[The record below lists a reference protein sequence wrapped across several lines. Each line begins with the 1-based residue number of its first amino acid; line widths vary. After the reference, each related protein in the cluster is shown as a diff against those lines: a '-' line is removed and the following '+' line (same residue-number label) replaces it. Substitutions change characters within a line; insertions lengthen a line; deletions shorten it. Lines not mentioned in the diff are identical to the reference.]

1 MIEPDLTEPG
11 PPDFQAG
18 TSAMYQYDQ
27 YDQTLVDERV
37 AQFRGQ
43 VRRYLAGELS
53 DDEFRPLRLMNGL
66 YIQRHAPMLR
76 VAIPYGLL
84 SSRQLRALAHIAR
97 RYDRGFGHF
106 TTRQN
111 IQYNWPKLEDTP
123 DILAELARVEMHAI
137 QTSGNCIRNV
147 TADHLAG
154 VAPDEIEDPRI
165 YCEIVR
171 QWSTF
176 HPEFSYLPRK
186 FKIAVTGAS
195 QDRAAAQVHDIG
207 LNLLRDARGDIGF
220 RVLVG
225 GGLGRTPLV
234 GLVIR
239 EFLPQRD
246 LLSYLEAILRVYN
259 QHGRRDNLY
268 KARIKILVKAL
279 GADTFRQQ
287 VEDEWAHIRESGLVL
302 DQAEVER
309 VRRFFAPPP
318 HEADAAAD
326 LSFEQW
332 RKSDKAFATWVHH
345 NVAAHKV
352 AGYRNAFVALKE
364 PGTPPGDITADQM
377 DAVADLADRYSFGQI
392 RSTHHQNL
400 MLADVRQADLYP
412 LWHALKAQK
421 LAAPVIGTLADMIC
435 CPGLDFCSL
444 ANASSIDVAAQIN
457 EKFDRLDYLY
467 DLGELRLNM
476 SGCMNACGHHHVGHI
491 GILGVDKKGEQWYQ
505 ISLGGSSENDV
516 ALGDILGPSVPKTE
530 VANTLE
536 RILKVYVE
544 RREDGERFLDT
555 FRRIGLEPFRLRAYA
570 PGSNEARQE
579 EKRYAVGY

>member
-1 MIEPDLTEPG
+1 
-11 PPDFQAG
+11 
-18 TSAMYQYDQ
+18 MYQYDS

-37 AQFRGQ
+37 AQYRDQ

-84 SSRQLRALAHIAR
+84 SSRQLRTLARIAR
-97 RYDRGFGHF
+97 RYDKGYGHF

-111 IQYNWPKLEDTP
+111 IQFNWPRLEDTP
-123 DILAELARVEMHAI
+123 DILAELAQVQMHAI

-147 TADHLAG
+147 TADHLSG
-154 VAPDEIEDPRI
+154 VASDEIEDPRL
-165 YCEIVR
+165 YCEIIR

-186 FKIAVTGAS
+186 FKIAVTGAVH
-195 QDRAAAQVHDIG
+195 DRAAAQVHDIG
-207 LNLLRDARGDIGF
+207 LNLVRNEQGEIGF

-225 GGLGRTPLV
+225 GGLGRTPLI
-234 GLVIR
+234 GQVIR
-239 EFLPQRD
+239 EFLPRRD
-246 LLSYLEAILRVYN
+246 LLTYLEAILRVYN
-259 QHGRRDNLY
+259 LHGRRDNLF

-279 GADTFRQQ
+279 GAASFRDQ
-287 VEDEWAHIRESGLVL
+287 VEAEWVQIRDSGLVL
-302 DQAEVER
+302 DDAEIER

-318 HEADAAAD
+318 YDAAAAAD
-326 LSFEQW
+326 LSFPQW
-332 RKSDKAFATWVHH
+332 LKGDKAFATWVRH
-345 NVAAHKV
+345 NVAEHKV
-352 AGYRNAFVALKE
+352 TGYRNVFVALKE
-364 PGTPPGDITADQM
+364 PGAPPGDITADQM
-377 DAVADLADRYSFGQI
+377 DAVADLADRYSFGMI

-400 MLADVRQADLYP
+400 LLTDVRQADLYP
-412 LWHALKAQK
+412 LWHALKSQK

-444 ANASSIDVAAQIN
+444 ANASSIAIARQIN
-457 EKFDRLDYLY
+457 EKFDRLDDLY
-467 DLGELRLNM
+467 DLGDLRLNM

-491 GILGVDKKGEQWYQ
+491 GILGVDKKGEEWYQ

-516 ALGDILGPSVPKTE
+516 ALGTILGPSVPKAE

-536 RILKVYVE
+536 RILRVYVE

-555 FRRIGLEPFRLRAYA
+555 FRRIGLEPFRVRAYV
-570 PGSNEARQE
+570 PGSNEAKQE
-579 EKRYAVGY
+579 EERYAVGY

>member
-1 MIEPDLTEPG
+1 
-11 PPDFQAG
+11 
-18 TSAMYQYDQ
+18 MYQYDA

-37 AQFRGQ
+37 AQYRGQ

-76 VAIPYGLL
+76 IAIPYGLL
-84 SSRQLRALAHIAR
+84 SSRQLRTLAHIAR

-111 IQYNWPKLEDTP
+111 IQFNWPKLEETP
-123 DILAELARVEMHAI
+123 DILAELARVQMHAI

-154 VAPDEIEDPRI
+154 VAKDEIEDPRI
-165 YCEIVR
+165 YCEIIR

-186 FKIAVTGAS
+186 FKIAVTGAVH
-195 QDRAAAQVHDIG
+195 DRAAAQVHDIG
-207 LNLLRDARGDIGF
+207 LNLVRGERGEIGF

-225 GGLGRTPLV
+225 GGLGRTPMI
-234 GLVIR
+234 GQVIR
-239 EFLPQRD
+239 EFLPRRD

-259 QHGRRDNLY
+259 QHGRRDNLF

-279 GADTFRQQ
+279 GADAFREQ
-287 VEDEWAHIRESGLVL
+287 VEAEWAQIKDSGLIL
-302 DQAEVER
+302 DQAEIER
-309 VRRFFAPPP
+309 VRRCFAPPP
-318 HEADAAAD
+318 YESDAARD
-326 LSFEQW
+326 SGFEQW
-332 RKSDKAFATWVHH
+332 LRSDKAFATWVRH
-345 NVAAHKV
+345 NVAEHKV
-352 AGYRNAFVALKE
+352 PGYRNVFVALKE
-364 PGTPPGDITADQM
+364 PGVPPGDIDADQM

-392 RSTHHQNL
+392 RATHQQNL
-400 MLADVRQADLYP
+400 LLADVRQADLYP
-412 LWHALKAQK
+412 LWHALKGRK

-435 CPGLDFCSL
+435 CPGLDYCSL
-444 ANASSIDVAAQIN
+444 ANASSIAIAHQIN

-491 GILGVDKKGEQWYQ
+491 GILGVDKKGEEWYQ

-516 ALGDILGPSVPKTE
+516 TLGDILGPSVPRGE

-536 RILKVYVE
+536 RILRVYLE

-555 FRRIGLEPFRLRAYA
+555 FRRIGLEPFRVRAYA
-570 PGSNEARQE
+570 PGSNEAKQE
-579 EKRYAVGY
+579 EERYAVGY

>member
-1 MIEPDLTEPG
+1 
-11 PPDFQAG
+11 
-18 TSAMYQYDQ
+18 MYQYDQ

-66 YIQRHAPMLR
+66 YLQRHAPMLR

-84 SSRQLRALAHIAR
+84 SSRQLRMLAHIAR
-97 RYDRGFGHF
+97 RYDKDYGHF

-111 IQYNWPKLEDTP
+111 IQYNWPKLEETP
-123 DILAELARVEMHAI
+123 DILADLATVEMHAI

-154 VAPDEIEDPRI
+154 VAKDELEDPRL
-165 YCEIVR
+165 YCEIIR

-186 FKIAVTGAS
+186 FKIAVTGAIH
-195 QDRAAAQVHDIG
+195 DRAAAQVHDIG
-207 LNLLRDARGDIGF
+207 LNLIRNQQGEIGF

-225 GGLGRTPLV
+225 GGLGRTPII
-234 GLVIR
+234 GHVIR
-239 EFLPQRD
+239 EFLPERD

-259 QHGRRDNLY
+259 QYGRRDNIY

-279 GADTFRQQ
+279 GPAKFGAQ
-287 VEDEWAHIRESGLVL
+287 VEAEWEQIKNSGLVL
-302 DQAEVER
+302 DADEIER
-309 VRRFFAPPP
+309 VRCYFAPPP
-318 HEADAAAD
+318 YESEADRD
-326 LSFEQW
+326 LSFGQW
-332 RKSDKAFATWVHH
+332 LKGDKAFAAWVRH
-345 NVAAHKV
+345 NVADHKIE
-352 AGYRNAFVALKE
+352 GYRNVFVALKY
-364 PGTPPGDITADQM
+364 PGVPPGDISADQM
-377 DAVADLADRYSFGQI
+377 DAVADLADRYSFSQI
-392 RSTHHQNL
+392 RATHHQNL
-400 MLADVRQADLYP
+400 LLADVRQADLYP
-412 LWHALKAQK
+412 LWHALTAQK

-444 ANASSIDVAAQIN
+444 ANASSIGIAQQIN

-467 DLGELRLNM
+467 DLGEIRLNM

-491 GILGVDKKGEQWYQ
+491 GILGVDKKGEEWYQ
-505 ISLGGSSENDV
+505 ISLGGSSEND
-516 ALGDILGPSVPKTE
+516 ATLGDILGPSVPKTE

-536 RILKVYVE
+536 RILRVYVE
-544 RREDGERFLDT
+544 RREDDERFLDT
-555 FRRIGLEPFRLRAYA
+555 FRRIGLEPFR
-570 PGSNEARQE
+570 ARV
-579 EKRYAVGY
+579 YPAVGTSPAVLELEADAA

>member
-1 MIEPDLTEPG
+1 
-11 PPDFQAG
+11 
-18 TSAMYQYDQ
+18 MYQYDQ

-37 AQFRGQ
+37 AQYRGQ
-43 VRRYLAGELS
+43 VQRYLAGELS
-53 DDEFRPLRLMNGL
+53 DEEFRPLRLMNGL
-66 YIQRHAPMLR
+66 YLQRHAPMLR

-84 SSRQLRALAHIAR
+84 SADQLRVLAQIAR

-111 IQYNWPKLEDTP
+111 IQYNWPKLEETP
-123 DILAELARVEMHAI
+123 DILAELAKAQMHAI

-154 VAPDEIEDPRI
+154 VAPDEIEDPRV
-165 YCEIVR
+165 YCEIIR

-186 FKIAVTGAS
+186 FKIAVTGARH
-195 QDRAAAQVHDIG
+195 DRAAAQVHDIG
-207 LNLLRDARGDIGF
+207 LNLARDERGVIGF

-225 GGLGRTPLV
+225 GGLGRTPMI
-234 GLVIR
+234 GHVIR

-259 QHGRRDNLY
+259 QHGRRDNIY

-279 GADTFRQQ
+279 GPEVFRQQ
-287 VEDEWAHIRESGLVL
+287 VEAEWAQIKDSGLVL

-318 HEADAAAD
+318 YEAEVTQDPG
-326 LSFEQW
+326 FEQCL
-332 RKSDKAFATWVHH
+332 KADPAFAIWVRH
-345 NVAAHKV
+345 NVAEHKV
-352 AGYRNAFVALKE
+352 AGYRNVFVALKE
-364 PGTPPGDITADQM
+364 PGAPPGDIDADQM
-377 DAVADLADRYSFGQI
+377 EAVADLADRYSFGQI
-392 RSTHHQNL
+392 RVTHHQNL
-400 MLADVRQADLYP
+400 LLADVRQADLYP

-435 CPGLDFCSL
+435 CPGLDYCSL
-444 ANASSIDVAAQIN
+444 ANASSISIAQQIN

-467 DLGELRLNM
+467 DLGEIRLNM

-491 GILGVDKKGEQWYQ
+491 GILGVDKKGEEWYQ
-505 ISLGGSSENDV
+505 ISLGGSSENDA
-516 ALGDILGPSVPKTE
+516 ALGDILGPSVRKTE

-536 RILKVYVE
+536 RILRVYVE
-544 RREDGERFLDT
+544 QRAEGERFLDT
-555 FRRIGLEPFRLRAYA
+555 FRRIGLEPFRVRAYT
-570 PGSNEARQE
+570 PGSKEAKQE

>member
-1 MIEPDLTEPG
+1 
-11 PPDFQAG
+11 
-18 TSAMYQYDQ
+18 MYQYDS

-37 AQFRGQ
+37 AQYRGQ
-43 VRRYLAGELS
+43 IQRYLAGELS

-66 YIQRHAPMLR
+66 YLQRHAPMLR

-84 SSRQLRALAHIAR
+84 SSDQLRALAHIAR

-123 DILAELARVEMHAI
+123 DILAELAQVEMHAI

-147 TADHLAG
+147 TADHLSG
-154 VAPDEIEDPRI
+154 VAPDEIADPRI
-165 YCEIVR
+165 YCEIIR

-186 FKIAVTGAS
+186 FKIAVTGAIH
-195 QDRAAAQVHDIG
+195 DRAAAHVHDIG
-207 LNLLRDARGDIGF
+207 LNLLRTEQGEMGF

-225 GGLGRTPLV
+225 GGLGRTPLI
-234 GLVIR
+234 GQVIR

-259 QHGRRDNLY
+259 QHGRRDNIY

-279 GADTFRQQ
+279 GAAVFRQQ
-287 VEDEWAHIRESGLVL
+287 VEAEWAQIKDSGLVL
-302 DQAEVER
+302 DAAEVER
-309 VRRFFAPPP
+309 VRRYFAPPP
-318 HEADAAAD
+318 YEPDAAED
-326 LSFEQW
+326 LSFPQW
-332 RKSDKAFATWVHH
+332 LKADPAFAAWVRH

-352 AGYRNAFVALKE
+352 SGYRNVFVALKE
-364 PGTPPGDITADQM
+364 PGTPPGDITAGQM
-377 DAVADLADRYSFGQI
+377 DTVADLADRYSFGQI

-400 MLADVRQADLYP
+400 LLADVRQANLYP
-412 LWHALKAQK
+412 LWHALQSQK

-444 ANASSIDVAAQIN
+444 ANASSIAIAQQIN

-491 GILGVDKKGEQWYQ
+491 GILGVDKKGEEWYQ

-516 ALGDILGPSVPKTE
+516 TLGDILGPSVPKAE

-536 RILKVYVE
+536 RILGVYVAQ
-544 RREDGERFLDT
+544 REDGERFLDT
-555 FRRIGLEPFRLRAYA
+555 FRRIGLEPFRTRAYA
-570 PGSNEARQE
+570 PGSNEAKQE
-579 EKRYAVGY
+579 EERYAIGY

>member
-1 MIEPDLTEPG
+1 
-11 PPDFQAG
+11 
-18 TSAMYQYDQ
+18 MYQYDY

-37 AQFRGQ
+37 AQYRGQ

-66 YIQRHAPMLR
+66 YLQRHAPMLR

-84 SSRQLRALAHIAR
+84 SSRQLRTLAHIAR
-97 RYDRGFGHF
+97 RYDKGYGHF

-111 IQYNWPKLEDTP
+111 IQYNWPRLEDTP
-123 DILAELARVEMHAI
+123 DILAELAQVQMHAI

-165 YCEIVR
+165 YCEIIR

-186 FKIAVTGAS
+186 FKIAVTGAAH
-195 QDRAAAQVHDIG
+195 DRAAAQIHDIG
-207 LNLLRDARGDIGF
+207 LNLLHNDQGEIGF

-225 GGLGRTPLV
+225 GGLGRTPLI
-234 GLVIR
+234 GRVIR

-246 LLSYLEAILRVYN
+246 LLTYLEAILRVYN
-259 QHGRRDNLY
+259 QHGRRDNIY

-279 GADTFRQQ
+279 GAEKFGEQ
-287 VEDEWAHIRESGLVL
+287 VEAEWAQIRNSGLAL
-302 DQAEVER
+302 DPAEVER
-309 VRRFFAPPP
+309 VRCYFAPPP
-318 HEADAAAD
+318 YAADAADDPGFAQWLKAD
-326 LSFEQW
+326 QSF
-332 RKSDKAFATWVHH
+332 AAWVRH
-345 NVAAHKV
+345 NVAAHKI
-352 AGYRNAFVALKE
+352 AGYRNVFVALKT
-364 PGTPPGDITADQM
+364 PGVAPGDITADQM
-377 DAVADLADRYSFGQI
+377 DAVADLADRYSFGKI

-400 MLADVRQADLYP
+400 LLTDVRQTDLYP
-412 LWHALKAQK
+412 LWHALRGLQ

-444 ANASSIDVAAQIN
+444 ANASSIAIARQIN

-467 DLGELRLNM
+467 DLGDLRLNM

-491 GILGVDKKGEQWYQ
+491 GILGVDKKGEEWYQ

-516 ALGDILGPSVPKTE
+516 TLGDILGPSVPKTE

-536 RILKVYVE
+536 RLLQVYVE
-544 RREDGERFLDT
+544 QREDGERFLDT
-555 FRRIGLEPFRLRAYA
+555 FRRIGLEPFRTRAYA
-570 PGSNEARQE
+570 PGSREAKQE
-579 EKRYAVGY
+579 AQRYAVGY

>member
-1 MIEPDLTEPG
+1 
-11 PPDFQAG
+11 
-18 TSAMYQYDQ
+18 MYQYDQ

-37 AQFRGQ
+37 AQYRGQ
-43 VRRYLAGELS
+43 VQRYLAGELS
-53 DDEFRPLRLMNGL
+53 EDEFRPLRLMNGL
-66 YIQRHAPMLR
+66 YLQRHAPMLR

-84 SSRQLRALAHIAR
+84 SSRQLRALADIAR
-97 RYDRGFGHF
+97 RYDKGFGHF

-111 IQYNWPKLEDTP
+111 IQYNWPKLEETP
-123 DILAELARVEMHAI
+123 DILAELAKVQMHAI

-154 VAPDEIEDPRI
+154 VAKDEIEDPRI
-165 YCEIVR
+165 YCEIIR

-186 FKIAVTGAS
+186 FKIAVTGALH
-195 QDRAAAQVHDIG
+195 DRAAAQVHDIG
-207 LNLLRDARGDIGF
+207 LNLLKSERGELGF

-225 GGLGRTPLV
+225 GGLGRTPLI
-234 GLVIR
+234 GHAIR

-279 GADTFRQQ
+279 GPETFRQQ
-287 VEDEWAHIRESGLVL
+287 VEAEWQQIRESGLVL
-302 DQAEVER
+302 DEAEIER
-309 VRRFFAPPP
+309 VRKCFAPPP
-318 HEADAAAD
+318 YDPEAARDT
-326 LSFEQW
+326 SFA
-332 RKSDKAFATWVHH
+332 RHLASDPAFAAWVRR
-345 NVAAHKV
+345 NVAEHKV
-352 AGYRNAFVALKE
+352 EGYRNVAVALKA
-364 PGTPPGDITADQM
+364 PDVPPGDIGADQM
-377 DAVADLADRYSFGQI
+377 DAVADFADRYSFGQI
-392 RSTHHQNL
+392 RATHHQNL
-400 MLADVRQADLYP
+400 LLADVRQSDLYP
-412 LWHALKAQK
+412 LWRALAAQR

-444 ANASSIDVAAQIN
+444 ANASSIDVARQIN

-505 ISLGGSSENDV
+505 ISLGGCSENDV
-516 ALGDILGPSVPKTE
+516 ALGEILGPSVPKAE
-530 VANTLE
+530 VAATLE
-536 RILKVYVE
+536 RLVRIYLD
-544 RREDGERFLDT
+544 RREEDERFLDT
-555 FRRIGLEPFRLRAYA
+555 FRRIGIEPFRVKAYA
-570 PGSNEARQE
+570 PGSDQAKQE
-579 EKRYAVGY
+579 EERYAVGY